1 MHTPFFDSLLHCLTT
16 IPQVQAVAVGGSS
29 ARAETD
35 PLSDLDLFA
44 FSDDADLILVM
55 KAFCQHVSIAMPDA
69 VVPAPYLSRGF
80 GLRITVLQRS
90 SSSAEVFFN
99 SPFTF
104 APLPMARKM
113 VFLNEAGAAYFA
125 QHFPDFVAT
134 NSSWRR
140 DLINLI
146 FYETFPILRN
156 MVKCIHRHEATGF
169 HTYLSRFRTIMI
181 ALDLH
186 CVNIAPFDPHLVET
200 KLTKVLLKA
209 DIVLPGADYLS
220 TPPSIDTV
228 LSMFASFVS
237 RLADM
242 GATQEQ
248 VDEFNQWLPALS
260 RRTRRD

>member
-1 MHTPFFDSLLHCLTT
+1 M
-16 IPQVQAVAVGGSS
+16 
-29 ARAETD
+29 
-35 PLSDLDLFA
+35 SDLDLFA
-44 FSDDADLILVM
+44 FSDDPDLILAM
-55 KAFCQHVSIAMPDA
+55 RAFCRHVSIAIPDA
-69 VVPAPYLSRGF
+69 IVPAPYLSRGF
-80 GLRITVLQRS
+80 GLRITVLRRS

-113 VFLNEAGAAYFA
+113 VFLDEAGGAYFA
-125 QHFPDFVAT
+125 HHFPDFVAA

-156 MVKCIHRHEATGF
+156 MVKCIHRHERAGF
-169 HTYLSRFRTIMI
+169 QTYLGRFNTIMV

-186 CVNIAPFDPHLVET
+186 CANVAPFDPHLVET
-200 KLTKVLLKA
+200 KLTKVLVEGA
-209 DIVLPGADYLS
+209 IVLPRADYMS

-228 LSMFASFVS
+228 HSMFVSFVS
-237 RLADM
+237 RLGDM

-248 VDEFNQWLPALS
+248 VNEFNEWLPTLS
-260 RRTRRD
+260 RGKAPD